1 MNASQTTSTQKT
13 QTPRP
18 AGAWAN
24 AWAPVWEAA
33 PAAAPKTAQ
42 PKPEADRRN
51 DR

>member
-1 MNASQTTSTQKT
+1 MNASQTNPTQT
-13 QTPRP
+13 TPTPRP

-33 PAAAPKTAQ
+33 PTAAPKTAQ